1 MTKYDKYIFGFLFAL
16 CLLMIFSCKDN
27 TTNTA
32 ETPETNGTSMD
43 KTYTSEGTISA
54 GTKDTMND
62 HTNGI
67 NSGEPLKTEGE
78 VPVKGE
84 TVSNANKVEE

>member
-1 MTKYDKYIFGFLFAL
+1 MTKYDKYIFGFLVVI
-16 CLLMIFSCKDN
+16 CMVMIFSCKGKDSDN
-27 TTNTA
+27 EMPQPASVAN
-32 ETPETNGTSMD
+32 ETS
-43 KTYTSEGTISA
+43 YTSEGTIST

-67 NSGEPLKTEGE
+67 NTDPALETEGE

-84 TVSNANKVEE
+84 TVSNANQK

>member
-16 CLLMIFSCKDN
+16 CILMIFSCKN
-27 TTNTA
+27 NES
-32 ETPETNGTSMD
+32 ETLQPASVANETSS
-43 KTYTSEGTISA
+43 TSEVTICS

-62 HTNGI
+62 HTSGI
-67 NSGEPLKTEGE
+67 QSDPAFETEGE

-84 TVSNANKVEE
+84 TVSNANKK

>member
-16 CLLMIFSCKDN
+16 CILMIFSCKN
-27 TTNTA
+27 NES
-32 ETPETNGTSMD
+32 ETLQPASVANETS
-43 KTYTSEGTISA
+43 YTSEGTISS

-62 HTNGI
+62 HTSGI
-67 NSGEPLKTEGE
+67 QSDPALETEGE

-84 TVSNANKVEE
+84 TVSNANKK